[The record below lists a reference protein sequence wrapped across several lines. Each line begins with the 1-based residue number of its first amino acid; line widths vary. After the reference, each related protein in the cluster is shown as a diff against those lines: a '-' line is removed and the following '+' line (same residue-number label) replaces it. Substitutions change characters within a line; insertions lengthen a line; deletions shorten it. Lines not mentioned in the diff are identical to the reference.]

1 MLKLSIFETFLSGKQ
16 STGKTVLALIISSI
30 AVSMTLYYILT
41 AYFGAPTGIVH
52 RSIFVIYVLIL
63 TFFLHPL
70 KRKSW
75 GDINAYFYVDL
86 ALIFISFGIGAY
98 ILYDVNAWQMRWY
111 NPTLMDTIVGSICI
125 ILVLEATR
133 RTVGIGMVCITGFF
147 IFHAVFSG
155 YFPSLL
161 RTPPTNWVK
170 LIDVLFS
177 DHGVFSLPIQA
188 MASYI
193 ILFLTFSSLLLR
205 SGAGKFFV
213 DLAYS
218 VAGRTT
224 GGPAKTAVL
233 ASTGFGSL
241 SGSSVAN
248 TVTTGSFTIPLMK
261 STGYN
266 PVTAAAIEAV
276 ASTGGNYMPPIMGV
290 VAFLIAQFMGIPY
303 LQVCKHAL
311 IPALLYFFA
320 IQMMVHFEAKR
331 QGVKPLSKAELP
343 SFKHTLLQGGHLLL
357 TLVALII
364 FLVAGYTAMMAAFWG
379 IVTVVVLS
387 FIRKET
393 RLTPVNFISGL
404 EEAARAAIVV
414 GIACAC
420 AGLIMG
426 SLYASGLGMMA
437 TSSIVRAAGGMLW
450 LTLIYTMILS
460 LLLGMGMTSIGVY
473 LTLLTVV
480 IPALIKMGVAPI
492 AAHMFCFYF
501 GVISNITPPVCVAA
515 FAGAAIAGA
524 PPMKTGWKAFQLGIA
539 AYIIPFLFI
548 YNPSI
553 LMIGNVWTIL
563 LSTITCACGIIFLAS
578 GTVGWFFRKANI
590 LERTIMIIASLLL
603 IRRGLPTDIA
613 GFALMGIIATIQK
626 FYKYPEEIDNIMLGL
641 IKFQYFKKLFQKK
654 KTSSNI
660 E

>member
-1 MLKLSIFETFLSGKQ
+1 MLKLSIFETILSGRQ
-16 STGKTVLALIISSI
+16 SIGKTVLALIISSI

-41 AYFGAPTGIVH
+41 AYFGAPMGIVH
-52 RSIFVIYVLIL
+52 RSIFVIYILIL
-63 TFFLHPL
+63 TFFIHPL

-75 GDINAYFYVDL
+75 DDINPYFYVDL
-86 ALIFISFGIGAY
+86 TFIFISFGIGTY
-98 ILYDVNAWQMRWY
+98 ILYDVNAWQLRWY

-147 IFHAVFSG
+147 IFHAIFSG
-155 YFPSLL
+155 DFPSLL
-161 RTPPTNWVK
+161 KTPPTNWVK

-177 DHGVFSLPIQA
+177 DHGIFSLPIQA

-205 SGAGKFFV
+205 SGAGNFFV

-218 VAGRTT
+218 IAGRTT

-331 QGVKPLSKAELP
+331 QGVKPLAKEDLP
-343 SFKHTLLQGGHLLL
+343 SFKNTLIQGGHLLL

-379 IVTVVVLS
+379 IVTVFLLS

-404 EEAARAAIVV
+404 EEASKAAITV

-426 SLYASGLGMMA
+426 SLYASGLGMMI
-437 TSSIVRAAGGMLW
+437 TNSIVKAAGGMLW

-460 LLLGMGMTSIGVY
+460 LLLGMGMTSVGVY

-480 IPALIKMGVAPI
+480 IPALENMGVTPI

-553 LMIGNVWTIL
+553 LMLGSSWVIL
-563 LSTITCACGIIFLAS
+563 LSTITCVCGIVFLAS
-578 GTVGWFFRKANI
+578 GVVGWLLRKASFPERI
-590 LERTIMIIASLLL
+590 LMVTAALLL
-603 IRRGLPTDIA
+603 IRSGMVTDIA
-613 GFALMGIIATIQK
+613 GFMLMGIVVLVQK
-626 FYKYPEEIDNIMLGL
+626 QFAYNEKIDTRIFGFLKYRS
-641 IKFQYFKKLFQKK
+641 KKKLFHR
-654 KTSSNI
+654 
-660 E
+660 